1 MFARTMDLFEIFGFQ
16 VRVDITWLFLAAL
29 ITWSL
34 ATGYFP
40 QIEPGL
46 AARTYWWMGIAGM
59 IGLFLSIVFHE
70 LSHSLVARR
79 FGLPIRGITLF
90 LFGGVAEMEQEP
102 VSPKAEFLMAIAGPI
117 SSFLLAGTFYLLAA
131 AAGDAL
137 PHPVVDVL
145 GYLALLN
152 FILAAFNLLP
162 AFPLDGGRMLR
173 AVLWHRKGSSR
184 DATRIA
190 ARIGS
195 HFGVALIVL
204 GILNAIGGNLVG
216 GFWLGLIGLFLR
228 SSALAHMQES
238 ALRHSLEGERVE
250 RYMTAPPV
258 TVPPTLTLREL
269 VDRYIYRERHE
280 AYPVSDSSGRP
291 LGIVSVHDVRAQP
304 REEWG
309 RITVGQVMTE
319 SGPGNTIDADADAV
333 RALSTMQKNGHG
345 RLLVTRGSQLVGI
358 VALKDLLRLLS
369 LRMDLEGDA

>member
-1 MFARTMDLFEIFGFQ
+1 MFGRTADLFEIFGFR
-16 VRVDITWLFLAAL
+16 VRVDVSWLFLAAL

-46 AARTYWWMGIAGM
+46 ASGTYWWMGIVGAA
-59 IGLFLSIVFHE
+59 GLFLSIVFHE

-102 VSPKAEFLMAIAGPI
+102 VSPKAEFLMAIAGPL
-117 SSFLLAGTFYLLAA
+117 SSFLLAGIFHLLSAV
-131 AAGDAL
+131 AGDAL
-137 PHPVVDVL
+137 PRPVGGVF

-152 FILAAFNLLP
+152 FVLAVFNLLP

-184 DATRIA
+184 EATRIA

-195 HFGVALIVL
+195 YFGIALIAI
-204 GILNAIGGNLVG
+204 GIMNAIGGDLVG

-238 ALRHSLEGERVE
+238 ALRHSLEGERVA
-250 RYMTAPPV
+250 RYMTADPV
-258 TVPPTLTLREL
+258 AVPPALTLREL

-280 AYPVSDSSGRP
+280 AYPVTDPSGRL
-291 LGIVSVHDVRAQP
+291 LGIVTVHDVRAQP
-304 REEWG
+304 REEWD

-319 SGPGNTIDADADAV
+319 IGPDNTIDADADAV
-333 RALSTMQKNGHG
+333 RALSVMQKGGHG
-345 RLLVTRGSQLVGI
+345 RLLVTRDGQLAGI
-358 VALKDLLRLLS
+358 VALKDLLRLLA
-369 LRMDLEGDA
+369 LRMDLEGNA